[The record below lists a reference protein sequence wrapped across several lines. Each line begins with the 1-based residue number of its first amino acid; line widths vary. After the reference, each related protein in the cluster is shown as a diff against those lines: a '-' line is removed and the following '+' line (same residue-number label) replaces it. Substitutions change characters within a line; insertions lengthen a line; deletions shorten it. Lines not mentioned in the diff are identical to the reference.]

1 MPNEQISNTVLKIVQ
16 LILNKNNN
24 GNFSPELISKYHEYS
39 MKILGSR
46 MSHLVMKDEVQVST
60 QIKKR
65 LLRKNNQNMDSALL
79 FNNLFLKLQS
89 KQILKNKWA
98 VLYFLL
104 NLSEQIENYTTSSN
118 LIDATLDSIQLSNI
132 DIEPQEKTTGKT
144 TEKTTEKMKI
154 PENQELNQLKF
165 LNLYYHQNEQQEIT
179 EDVLVHDL
187 IYIFQGI
194 HGRYIK
200 FNPES
205 DNFIIDERLKIPKPT
220 YELISKLTEL
230 GWLYRQ
236 IHQFTY
242 KVQPIGLV
250 RQRFC
255 AALQNELT
263 EYYKLITVLESQLMA
278 SSSEENNENFISK
291 KLSLKRLLVWT
302 QEPLQRIR
310 FLETLV
316 KLYKKCG
323 GGDLISKI
331 HNFVNHGDPFVQ
343 NFIHNFL
350 CEISTP
356 FFDMLKKWIYEGE
369 LNDQYNE
376 FFVEEHQDIH
386 GEDLWNLKYS
396 MRQNGSMLP
405 SFINT
410 TLAKKI
416 LVIGKS
422 LNFIKDSCNDSEYVL
437 SRSKEAENLDVF
449 NYDSIEA
456 LEEIVDENYVNTSNY
471 LLDILFTRYKLKDH
485 LNALKRYLLLG
496 QGDFIQNLMDS
507 LGPSLRNKAVGLYRH
522 NLTGSLEAAIR
533 ASNAQYDDSNI
544 LKHLDVRLLS
554 PSEGDVGWD
563 VFTLDYHVTQPLNTI
578 ITSSAMEKYRK
589 LFHFLWRL
597 KRVEHTLSVTWK
609 RHSIRNCKL
618 NEIQNELHKSNLI
631 LSEMI
636 HFIYQLQ
643 YYFLFEVLECSW
655 DVLNKYMDKH
665 TGNLDQLIKEH
676 NRYLANIIQKG
687 LLAPSEKLIPT
698 LNKLFDCSLIYAKNQ
713 NELYNF
719 AESQYSKNKKKARLS
734 YQQRIEAKFG
744 LGESDYVNDS
754 IMYDTQK
761 FFDIKNNLYQTAAV
775 FHENFSFLITRL
787 SNHQNETF
795 KSLSLLNFNGYYIS
809 TI

>member
-16 LILNKNNN
+16 LILNKSKT
-24 GNFSPELISKYHEYS
+24 GNVNQEVISKYHEYS

-46 MSHLVMKDEVQVST
+46 MSHMVLKDEVHVST

-65 LLRKNNQNMDSALL
+65 CMNFSNILRKNNQNMDSALL
-79 FNNLFLKLQS
+79 FNNLFIKLQS
-89 KQILKNKWA
+89 KPILKNKWA

-104 NLSEQIENYTTSSN
+104 NLSEQLENYTASSN
-118 LIDATLDSIQLSNI
+118 LIDTTLDSIQLSNI
-132 DIEPQEKTTGKT
+132 DIEPKKEDSQVEEEK
-144 TEKTTEKMKI
+144 I
-154 PENQELNQLKF
+154 HFPETQELNQLKF

-200 FNPES
+200 FNPET
-205 DNFIIDERLKIPKPT
+205 DKFTIDERLKIPKPT
-220 YELISKLTEL
+220 YELISKLSEL

-242 KVQPIGLV
+242 QVQPIGLV

-255 AALQNELT
+255 AALQKELT
-263 EYYKLITVLESQLMA
+263 EYYKLITVLE
-278 SSSEENNENFISK
+278 
-291 KLSLKRLLVWT
+291 
-302 QEPLQRIR
+302 
-310 FLETLV
+310 
-316 KLYKKCG
+316 KCG

-343 NFIHNFL
+343 NFIHDLL
-350 CEISTP
+350 CEVSTP

-437 SRSKEAENLDVF
+437 NRSKEAENLNVF

-456 LEEIVDENYVNTSNY
+456 LEEIVDENYINTSNY

-522 NLTGSLEAAIR
+522 NLTGSLETAIR
-533 ASNAQYDDSNI
+533 ASNAQYDDDEI
-544 LKHLDVRLLS
+544 LNHLDVRLLS

-563 VFTLDYHVTQPLNTI
+563 VFTLDYHVSQPLNTI

-597 KRVEHTLSVTWK
+597 KRVEHTLSASWK
-609 RHSIRNCKL
+609 RHLIRDYKTQ
-618 NEIQNELHKSNLI
+618 EIRNELHKSNLI

-655 DVLNKYMDKH
+655 DELNKYIDKH

-698 LNKLFDCSLIYAKNQ
+698 LNKLFDCSLIYSKNQ

-719 AESQYSKNKKKARLS
+719 AENQFSRNKKKARLS
-734 YQQRIEAKFG
+734 YQQKIEAKFG
-744 LGESDYVNDS
+744 LESSTTYLQDS
-754 IMYDTQK
+754 QISDTQR
-761 FFDIKNNLYQTAAV
+761 FYDIKNNLYQTAAI
-775 FHENFSFLITRL
+775 FHENFSYLITRL
-787 SNHQNETF
+787 SNHQNEAF
-795 KSLSLLNFNGYYIS
+795 KSLSLRLNFNGYYIS

>member
-1 MPNEQISNTVLKIVQ
+1 
-16 LILNKNNN
+16 
-24 GNFSPELISKYHEYS
+24 
-39 MKILGSR
+39 
-46 MSHLVMKDEVQVST
+46 
-60 QIKKR
+60 
-65 LLRKNNQNMDSALL
+65 
-79 FNNLFLKLQS
+79 
-89 KQILKNKWA
+89 
-98 VLYFLL
+98 
-104 NLSEQIENYTTSSN
+104 
-118 LIDATLDSIQLSNI
+118 
-132 DIEPQEKTTGKT
+132 
-144 TEKTTEKMKI
+144 
-154 PENQELNQLKF
+154 
-165 LNLYYHQNEQQEIT
+165 EII

-200 FNPES
+200 FNPET
-205 DNFIIDERLKIPKPT
+205 DKFTIDEKIKIPKPT
-220 YELISKLTEL
+220 YELISKLSEL

-242 KVQPIGLV
+242 QVQPIGLV

-263 EYYKLITVLESQLMA
+263 EYYKLITVLESQLIT
-278 SSSEENNENFISK
+278 SGSSEEKNKNFVSN

-316 KLYKKCG
+316 KLFKKCG

-343 NFIHNFL
+343 NFIHNLL
-350 CEISTP
+350 CEVSTP

-396 MRQNGSMLP
+396 MRQNSSMLP

-437 SRSKEAENLDVF
+437 SRSKEAENLNVF

-456 LEEIVDENYVNTSNY
+456 LEEIVDENYINTSNY

-522 NLTGSLEAAIR
+522 NLTGSLESAIR
-533 ASNAQYDDSNI
+533 ASNAQYDDSEI

-563 VFTLDYHVTQPLNTI
+563 VFTLDYHVSQPLNTI

-597 KRVEHTLSVTWK
+597 KRVEHTLSSSWK
-609 RHSIRNCKL
+609 RHSIRNLK
-618 NEIQNELHKSNLI
+618 NQEIRNELHKSNLI

-655 DVLNKYMDKH
+655 DELNKYIDKH

-687 LLAPSEKLIPT
+687 LLAPSE
-698 LNKLFDCSLIYAKNQ
+698 
-713 NELYNF
+713 
-719 AESQYSKNKKKARLS
+719 
-734 YQQRIEAKFG
+734 
-744 LGESDYVNDS
+744 VN
-754 IMYDTQK
+754 I
-761 FFDIKNNLYQTAAV
+761 I
-775 FHENFSFLITRL
+775 III
-787 SNHQNETF
+787 F
-795 KSLSLLNFNGYYIS
+795 K
-809 TI
+809 